1 VLWAISS
8 GPENVAKNIPVTGSQ
23 WKRINSTLHGNRLI
37 KANIRTAD
45 ELWHLWES
53 PKVKDKLQ
61 QRNRNVELIP
71 SYAEN
76 TDILDQ
82 YLQDNEEDSDSLDD
96 TSEMH
101 LEMSDVTRNN
111 NLKRKRE
118 ILDEI
123 IVQRQPPPHR
133 F

>member
-1 VLWAISS
+1 M
-8 GPENVAKNIPVTGSQ
+8 
-23 WKRINSTLHGNRLI
+23 
-37 KANIRTAD
+37 
-45 ELWHLWES
+45 
-53 PKVKDKLQ
+53 KDKLQ